1 MGTHGHTPTH
11 THLFTSQSVHVW
23 TDNKQVVFKSLYET
37 DLAKL
42 FSLQLLILIV
52 RIQLEMN
59 V

>member
-1 MGTHGHTPTH
+1 M
-11 THLFTSQSVHVW
+11 W